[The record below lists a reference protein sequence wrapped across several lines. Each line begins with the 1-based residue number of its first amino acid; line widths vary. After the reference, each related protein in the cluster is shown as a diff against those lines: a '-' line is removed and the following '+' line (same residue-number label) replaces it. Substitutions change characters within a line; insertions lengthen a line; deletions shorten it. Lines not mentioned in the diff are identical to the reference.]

1 MKQKAKLSKSQTM
14 LASIAT
20 TERQQVVS
28 QADQIYQARMNALFE
43 DFGITFKDSPNLE
56 QDGQD
61 LVLTWEVPDANPQL
75 VEG

>member
-61 LVLTWEVPDANPQL
+61 LVLTWEVPDAKPQL